1 MVLNSIR
8 NFRIEFS
15 FVNIIIIFLIGAAV
29 IAIPNIAYSQPS
41 PYVPNTEN
49 INNANNKAVV

>member
-15 FVNIIIIFLIGAAV
+15 IVNIIIIFLIGAAV

-41 PYVPNTEN
+41 PYV
-49 INNANNKAVV
+49 